1 MEQPL
6 QFTTACKVCQIPSM
20 QYVYD
25 IVDNTDAIKTEY
37 RTLGEV
43 MEFFPKNSKH
53 QAYLYMEKRQKELL
67 NTLVYGTK

>member
-1 MEQPL
+1 MESNKLDSNLYPQ
-6 QFTTACKVCQIPSM
+6 SSR
-20 QYVYD
+20 VYECD
-25 IVDNTDAIKTEY
+25 VVDNTDAIKTEY

-67 NTLVYGTK
+67 KALLYGTK

>member
-6 QFTTACKVCQIPSM
+6 QFSTACKVCQIPSM

-43 MEFFPKNSKH
+43 MEHFPKNSKH
-53 QAYLYMEKRQKELL
+53 QAYL
-67 NTLVYGTK
+67 

>member
-1 MEQPL
+1 
-6 QFTTACKVCQIPSM
+6 M

-43 MEFFPKNSKH
+43 MEHFPKNSKH
-53 QAYLYMEKRQKELL
+53 QAYL
-67 NTLVYGTK
+67 